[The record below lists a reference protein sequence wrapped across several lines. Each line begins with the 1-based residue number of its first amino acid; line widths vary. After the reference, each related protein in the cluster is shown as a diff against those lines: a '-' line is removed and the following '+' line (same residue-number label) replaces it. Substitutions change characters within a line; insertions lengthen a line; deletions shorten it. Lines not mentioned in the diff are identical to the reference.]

1 MNLSELIIQAVGSV
15 FQWQNLAALV
25 AGTIYGIIIGVL
37 PGLGPSAGMALA
49 LPLVLKWPPATAL
62 IFMGSLY
69 KCSNYGGSITA
80 ILVNTPGDSSNAATI
95 LDGYPMC
102 EKGKGGVALALSATA
117 AMVGGTIGMFCL
129 VLSAPL
135 LAELALK
142 FGPAEYFLTALL
154 ALSIIAAVVQ
164 GATLKG
170 LVAAALGL
178 MLSTVGFDVITG
190 HLRYTF
196 GWAAIED
203 GIPLIQALVGLFAVT
218 QALVL
223 AESGESISQVCKL
236 AGGFWEGVTR
246 YFKHPYTVIRS
257 AAIGLIVG
265 ILPAVGQS
273 SAGLLAWAEA
283 KRESKHPETF
293 GRGDPEGVIA
303 SETST
308 NACMPGDLVCTI
320 ALGIPGSVGAA
331 IFLGVMIIFGVV
343 PGPLVFNEK
352 ADIIYSLFIALILT
366 SFVLFLVGMTFAR
379 HFAAVTL
386 LPNEIIVPLIL
397 VVSLLGS
404 FAIRNLMADVIISLV
419 FGILGYIMLKGG
431 FTPVPLLLGLVLGE
445 MVESNYHRA
454 LMIGGGSYSI
464 FFSSTVSKILIF
476 FIILSFT
483 GPYWGPVWKRL
494 IQQIQHMKGGRKNV

>member
-1 MNLSELIIQAVGSV
+1 MDVVTQAVTFV
-15 FQWQNLAALV
+15 FQWQNLAALI

-49 LPLVLKWPPATAL
+49 LPLVLKWHPATAL

-80 ILVNTPGDSSNAATI
+80 ILVNTPGDASNAATI

-102 EKGKGGVALALSATA
+102 EKGKGGVALAISATG
-117 AMVGGTIGMFCL
+117 AMVGGTIGMICL
-129 VLSAPL
+129 IFSAPF
-135 LAELALK
+135 LAEFALR

-164 GATLKG
+164 GATIKG
-170 LVAAALGL
+170 LISAGLGL
-178 MLSTVGFDVITG
+178 MLSTVGFDVVTG
-190 HLRYTF
+190 HLRFTF
-196 GWAAIED
+196 VWSPIED

-218 QALVL
+218 QSLVL
-223 AESGESISQVCKL
+223 AESAESISRIGKL
-236 AGGFWEGVTR
+236 AGGFWEGVMT
-246 YFKHPYTVIRS
+246 YFKYPYAIIRA
-257 AAIGLIVG
+257 AAIGLFIG

-293 GRGDPEGVIA
+293 GNGEPEGVIS

-331 IFLGVMIIFGVV
+331 IFLGVMIIFGVI
-343 PGPLVFNEK
+343 PGPLVFKEK
-352 ADIIYSLFIALILT
+352 ADVIYSLFVALVLT
-366 SFVLFLVGMTFAR
+366 SFILFLVGITVAR
-379 HFAAVTL
+379 HFALVTL
-386 LPNEIIVPLIL
+386 LPNEIIVPVIL

-404 FAIRNLMADVIISLV
+404 FAIRNLMADVFISLV

-431 FTPVPLLLGLVLGE
+431 FTPVPLLLGMVLGE
-445 MVESNYHRA
+445 MVETNYHRA
-454 LMIGGGSYSI
+454 LMISGGSYSI
-464 FFSSTVSKILIF
+464 FYSSIISKILIF
-476 FIILSFT
+476 LTFLSLA
-483 GPYWGPVWKRL
+483 GPYLGPVWKKL
-494 IQQIQHMKGGRKNV
+494 TQGEK

>member
-1 MNLSELIIQAVGSV
+1 MNTSDVVMQAITFV
-15 FQWQNLAALV
+15 FQWQNLAALL

-49 LPLVLKWPPATAL
+49 LPLVLKWHPATAL

-80 ILVNTPGDSSNAATI
+80 ILVNTPGDASNAATI

-102 EKGKGGVALALSATA
+102 EKGKGGVALALSATS
-117 AMVGGTIGMFCL
+117 AMVGGTIGMVCL
-129 VLSAPL
+129 IFSAPF
-135 LAELALK
+135 LAHFALR

-164 GATLKG
+164 GATIKG
-170 LVAAALGL
+170 LIAAGLGL

-196 GWAAIED
+196 GWSPIED

-218 QALVL
+218 QALCL
-223 AESGESISQVCKL
+223 AESAESISRIGKL
-236 AGGFWEGVTR
+236 AGGFLEGVIT
-246 YFKHPYTVIRS
+246 YFKYPYAIIRA
-257 AAIGLIVG
+257 AAIGLFIGV
-265 ILPAVGQS
+265 LPAVGQS

-293 GRGDPEGVIA
+293 GNGDPEGVIS

-320 ALGIPGSVGAA
+320 ALGIPGSIGAA

-343 PGPLVFNEK
+343 PGPLVFREK
-352 ADIIYSLFIALILT
+352 TDIIYSLFVALILT
-366 SFVLFLVGMTFAR
+366 SFILFLVGMTIAR
-379 HFAAVTL
+379 HFALVTL
-386 LPNEIIVPLIL
+386 LPNEIIVPIIL

-404 FAIRNLMADVIISLV
+404 FAIRNLMADVIISLA

-445 MVESNYHRA
+445 MVEYNYHRA
-454 LMIGGGSYSI
+454 LMISGGSYSI
-464 FFSSTVSKILIF
+464 FYSSIISKILIF
-476 FIILSFT
+476 LTLLSLG
-483 GPYWGPVWKRL
+483 GPYLGPVWKKL
-494 IQQIQHMKGGRKNV
+494 TQGEK

>member
-1 MNLSELIIQAVGSV
+1 MDVVTQAVTFV
-15 FQWQNLAALV
+15 FQWQNLAALI

-49 LPLVLKWPPATAL
+49 LPLVLKWHPATAL

-80 ILVNTPGDSSNAATI
+80 ILVNTPGDASNAATI

-102 EKGKGGVALALSATA
+102 EKGKGGVALAISATG
-117 AMVGGTIGMFCL
+117 AMVGGTIGMICL
-129 VLSAPL
+129 IFSAPF
-135 LAELALK
+135 LAEFALR

-164 GATLKG
+164 GATIKG
-170 LVAAALGL
+170 LISAGLGL
-178 MLSTVGFDVITG
+178 MLSTVGFDVVTG

-196 GWAAIED
+196 GWSPIED

-218 QALVL
+218 QSLVL
-223 AESGESISQVCKL
+223 AESAESISRIGKL
-236 AGGFWEGVTR
+236 AGGFWEGVMT
-246 YFKHPYTVIRS
+246 YFKYPYAIIRA
-257 AAIGLIVG
+257 AAIGLFIG

-293 GRGDPEGVIA
+293 GNGEPEGVIS

-331 IFLGVMIIFGVV
+331 IFLGVMIIFGVI
-343 PGPLVFNEK
+343 PGPLVFKEK
-352 ADIIYSLFIALILT
+352 ADVIYSLFVALVLT
-366 SFVLFLVGMTFAR
+366 SFILFLVGITVAR
-379 HFAAVTL
+379 HFALVTL
-386 LPNEIIVPLIL
+386 LPNEIIVPVIL

-404 FAIRNLMADVIISLV
+404 FAIRNLMADVFISLV

-431 FTPVPLLLGLVLGE
+431 FTPVPLLLGMVLGK
-445 MVESNYHRA
+445 MVETNYHRA
-454 LMIGGGSYSI
+454 LMISGGSYSI
-464 FFSSTVSKILIF
+464 FYSSIISKILIF
-476 FIILSFT
+476 LTFLSLA
-483 GPYWGPVWKRL
+483 GPYWGPIWKKL
-494 IQQIQHMKGGRKNV
+494 TQGEK

>member
-1 MNLSELIIQAVGSV
+1 MDVVTQAVTFV
-15 FQWQNLAALV
+15 FQWQNLAALI

-49 LPLVLKWPPATAL
+49 LPLVLKWHPATAL

-80 ILVNTPGDSSNAATI
+80 ILVNTPGDASNAATI

-102 EKGKGGVALALSATA
+102 EKGKGGVALAISATG
-117 AMVGGTIGMFCL
+117 AMVGGTIGMICL
-129 VLSAPL
+129 IFSAPF
-135 LAELALK
+135 LAEFALR

-164 GATLKG
+164 GATIKG
-170 LVAAALGL
+170 LISAGLGL
-178 MLSTVGFDVITG
+178 MLSTVGFDVVTG

-196 GWAAIED
+196 GWSPIED

-218 QALVL
+218 QSLVL
-223 AESGESISQVCKL
+223 AESAESISRIGKL
-236 AGGFWEGVTR
+236 AGGFWEGVMT
-246 YFKHPYTVIRS
+246 YFKYPYAIIRA
-257 AAIGLIVG
+257 AAIGLFIG

-293 GRGDPEGVIA
+293 GNGEPEGVIS

-331 IFLGVMIIFGVV
+331 IFLGVMIIFGVI
-343 PGPLVFNEK
+343 PGPLVFKEK
-352 ADIIYSLFIALILT
+352 ADVIYSLFVALVLT
-366 SFVLFLVGMTFAR
+366 SFILFLVGITVAR
-379 HFAAVTL
+379 HFALVTL
-386 LPNEIIVPLIL
+386 LPNEIIVPVIL

-404 FAIRNLMADVIISLV
+404 FAIRNLMADVFISLV

-431 FTPVPLLLGLVLGE
+431 FTPVPLLLGMVLGE
-445 MVESNYHRA
+445 MVETNYHRA
-454 LMIGGGSYSI
+454 LMISGGSYSI
-464 FFSSTVSKILIF
+464 FYSSIISKILIF
-476 FIILSFT
+476 LTFLSLA
-483 GPYWGPVWKRL
+483 GPYLGPVWKKL
-494 IQQIQHMKGGRKNV
+494 TQGEK

>member
-1 MNLSELIIQAVGSV
+1 VNTSDLILQAIHFV
-15 FQWQNLAALV
+15 FQWQNLAALL
-25 AGTIYGIIIGVL
+25 AGTTYGIIIGVL

-49 LPLVLKWPPATAL
+49 LPLVLKWHPATAL

-80 ILVNTPGDSSNAATI
+80 ILVNTPGDASNAATI
-95 LDGYPMC
+95 FDGYPLC

-117 AMVGGTIGMFCL
+117 AMVGGTIGMICL
-129 VLSAPL
+129 VFFAPF
-135 LAELALK
+135 LAHFALR

-170 LVAAALGL
+170 LISAGLGL
-178 MLSTVGFDVITG
+178 MLSTVGFDLVTG

-196 GWAAIED
+196 GWSAIED

-218 QALVL
+218 QALCL
-223 AESGESISQVCKL
+223 AESAGSISRIGKL
-236 AGGFWEGVTR
+236 AGGFWEGVIT
-246 YFKHPYTVIRS
+246 YFKYPYAIIRS
-257 AAIGLIVG
+257 AVIGLFIGV
-265 ILPAVGQS
+265 LPAVGQS

-293 GRGDPEGVIA
+293 GQGDPEGVIS

-331 IFLGVMIIFGVV
+331 IFLGVMIIFGLI
-343 PGPLVFNEK
+343 PGPLVFKEK
-352 ADIIYSLFIALILT
+352 ADVIYSLFFALILT
-366 SFVLFLVGMTFAR
+366 SMLLFLVGMTLAR
-379 HFAAVTL
+379 YFAAVTL
-386 LPNEIIVPLIL
+386 LPNEIIVPVVL

-404 FAIRNLMADVIISLV
+404 FAIRNLMVDVIISLS
-419 FGILGYIMLKGG
+419 FGVLGYVMLRGG
-431 FTPVPLLLGLVLGE
+431 FTPVPLLLGMVLGE
-445 MVESNYHRA
+445 MVETNYHRA
-454 LMIGGGSYSI
+454 LMVSGGSYSI
-464 FFSSTVSKILIF
+464 FFASTISKVLIF
-476 FIILSFT
+476 LTFLSLA
-483 GPYWGPVWKRL
+483 GPYLGPVWKEL
-494 IQQIQHMKGGRKNV
+494 TQGEK

>member
-1 MNLSELIIQAVGSV
+1 MNISDVVVQAITFV
-15 FQWQNLAALV
+15 FQWQNLAALL

-49 LPLVLKWPPATAL
+49 LPLVLKWHPATAL

-80 ILVNTPGDSSNAATI
+80 ILVNTPGDASNAATI

-102 EKGKGGVALALSATA
+102 EKGKGGVALALSATS
-117 AMVGGTIGMFCL
+117 AMVGGTIGMVCL
-129 VLSAPL
+129 IFSAPF
-135 LAELALK
+135 LAHFALR

-164 GATLKG
+164 GATIKG
-170 LVAAALGL
+170 LIAAGLGL

-196 GWAAIED
+196 GWSPIED
-203 GIPLIQALVGLFAVT
+203 GIPLIQALIGLFAVT
-218 QALVL
+218 QALCL
-223 AESGESISQVCKL
+223 AESAKSISRVGKL
-236 AGGFWEGVTR
+236 AGSFVEGVIT
-246 YFKHPYTVIRS
+246 YFKHPYAIIRA
-257 AAIGLIVG
+257 AAIGLFIGV
-265 ILPAVGQS
+265 LPAVGQS

-293 GRGDPEGVIA
+293 GKGDPEGVIS

-320 ALGIPGSVGAA
+320 ALGIPGSIGAA

-343 PGPLVFNEK
+343 PGPLVFSEK
-352 ADIIYSLFIALILT
+352 ADIIYSLFVALILT
-366 SFVLFLVGMTFAR
+366 SFILFLVGMTIAR
-379 HFAAVTL
+379 HFAFVTL
-386 LPNEIIVPLIL
+386 LPNEIIVPIIL

-404 FAIRNLMADVIISLV
+404 FAIRNLMADVIISLA
-419 FGILGYIMLKGG
+419 FGILGYIMVKGG

-445 MVESNYHRA
+445 MVENNYHRA
-454 LMIGGGSYSI
+454 LMISGGACSI
-464 FFSSTVSKILIF
+464 FYSSIISKILIF
-476 FIILSFT
+476 LTLLSFA
-483 GPYWGPVWKRL
+483 GPYLGPFWKKL
-494 IQQIQHMKGGRKNV
+494 TQGEK

>member
-1 MNLSELIIQAVGSV
+1 MDVVTQAVTFV
-15 FQWQNLAALV
+15 FQWQNLAALI

-49 LPLVLKWPPATAL
+49 LPLVLKWHPATAL

-80 ILVNTPGDSSNAATI
+80 ILVNTPGDASNAATI

-102 EKGKGGVALALSATA
+102 EKGKGGVALAISATG
-117 AMVGGTIGMFCL
+117 AMVGGTIGMICL
-129 VLSAPL
+129 IFSAPF
-135 LAELALK
+135 LAEFALR

-164 GATLKG
+164 GATIKG
-170 LVAAALGL
+170 LISAGLGL
-178 MLSTVGFDVITG
+178 MLSTVGFDVVTG
-190 HLRYTF
+190 HLRFTF
-196 GWAAIED
+196 GWSPIED

-218 QALVL
+218 QSLVL
-223 AESGESISQVCKL
+223 AESAESISRIGKL
-236 AGGFWEGVTR
+236 AGGFWEGVMT
-246 YFKHPYTVIRS
+246 YFKYPYAIIRA
-257 AAIGLIVG
+257 AAIGLFIG

-293 GRGDPEGVIA
+293 GNGEPEGVIS

-331 IFLGVMIIFGVV
+331 IFLGVMIIFGVI
-343 PGPLVFNEK
+343 PGPLVFKEK
-352 ADIIYSLFIALILT
+352 ADVIYSLFVALVLT
-366 SFVLFLVGMTFAR
+366 SFILFLVGITVAR
-379 HFAAVTL
+379 HFALVTL
-386 LPNEIIVPLIL
+386 LPNEIIVPVIL

-404 FAIRNLMADVIISLV
+404 FAIRNLMADVFISLV

-431 FTPVPLLLGLVLGE
+431 FTPVPLLLGMVLGE
-445 MVESNYHRA
+445 MVETNYHRA
-454 LMIGGGSYSI
+454 LMISGGSYSI
-464 FFSSTVSKILIF
+464 FYSSIISKILIF
-476 FIILSFT
+476 LTFLSLA
-483 GPYWGPVWKRL
+483 GPYLGPVWKKL
-494 IQQIQHMKGGRKNV
+494 TQGEK

>member
-1 MNLSELIIQAVGSV
+1 LDVVTQAVTFV
-15 FQWQNLAALV
+15 FQWQNLAALI

-37 PGLGPSAGMALA
+37 PGLGPSAGMALV
-49 LPLVLKWPPATAL
+49 LPLVLKWHPATAL

-80 ILVNTPGDSSNAATI
+80 ILVNTPGDASNAATI

-102 EKGKGGVALALSATA
+102 EKGKGGVALAISATG
-117 AMVGGTIGMFCL
+117 AMVGGTIGMICL
-129 VLSAPL
+129 IFSAPF
-135 LAELALK
+135 LAEFALR

-164 GATLKG
+164 GATIKG
-170 LVAAALGL
+170 LISAGLGL
-178 MLSTVGFDVITG
+178 MLSTVGFDVVTG

-196 GWAAIED
+196 GWSPIED

-218 QALVL
+218 QSLVL
-223 AESGESISQVCKL
+223 AESAESISRIGKL
-236 AGGFWEGVTR
+236 AGGFWEGVMT
-246 YFKHPYTVIRS
+246 YFKYPYAIIRA
-257 AAIGLIVG
+257 AAIGLFIG

-293 GRGDPEGVIA
+293 GNGEPEGVIS

-331 IFLGVMIIFGVV
+331 IFLGVMIIFGVI
-343 PGPLVFNEK
+343 PGPLVFKEK
-352 ADIIYSLFIALILT
+352 ADVIYSLFVALVLT
-366 SFVLFLVGMTFAR
+366 SFILFLVGITVAR
-379 HFAAVTL
+379 HFALVTL
-386 LPNEIIVPLIL
+386 LPNEIIVPVIL

-404 FAIRNLMADVIISLV
+404 FAIRNLMADVFISLV

-431 FTPVPLLLGLVLGE
+431 FTPVPLLLGMVLGE
-445 MVESNYHRA
+445 MVETNYHRA
-454 LMIGGGSYSI
+454 LMISGGSYSI
-464 FFSSTVSKILIF
+464 FYSSIISKILIF
-476 FIILSFT
+476 LTFLSLA
-483 GPYWGPVWKRL
+483 GPYLGPVWKKL
-494 IQQIQHMKGGRKNV
+494 TQGEK

>member
-1 MNLSELIIQAVGSV
+1 MDVVTQAVTFV
-15 FQWQNLAALV
+15 FQWQNLAALI

-49 LPLVLKWPPATAL
+49 LPLVLKWHPATAL

-80 ILVNTPGDSSNAATI
+80 ILVNTPGDASNAATI

-102 EKGKGGVALALSATA
+102 EKGKGGVALAISATG
-117 AMVGGTIGMFCL
+117 AMVGGTIGMICL
-129 VLSAPL
+129 IFSAPF
-135 LAELALK
+135 LAEFALR

-164 GATLKG
+164 GATIKG
-170 LVAAALGL
+170 LISAGLGL
-178 MLSTVGFDVITG
+178 MLSTVGFDVVTG

-196 GWAAIED
+196 GWSPIED

-218 QALVL
+218 QSLVL
-223 AESGESISQVCKL
+223 AESAESISRIGKL
-236 AGGFWEGVTR
+236 AGGFWEGVMT
-246 YFKHPYTVIRS
+246 YFKYPYAIIR
-257 AAIGLIVG
+257 AATIGLFVG

-293 GRGDPEGVIA
+293 GNGEPEGVIS

-331 IFLGVMIIFGVV
+331 IFLGVMIIFGVI
-343 PGPLVFNEK
+343 PGPLVFKEK
-352 ADIIYSLFIALILT
+352 ADVIYSLFVALVLT
-366 SFVLFLVGMTFAR
+366 SFILFLVGITVAR
-379 HFAAVTL
+379 HFALVTL
-386 LPNEIIVPLIL
+386 LPNEIIVPVIL

-404 FAIRNLMADVIISLV
+404 FAIRNLMADVFISLV

-431 FTPVPLLLGLVLGE
+431 FTPVPLLLGMVLGE
-445 MVESNYHRA
+445 MVETNYHRA
-454 LMIGGGSYSI
+454 LMISGGSYSI
-464 FFSSTVSKILIF
+464 FYSSIISKILIF
-476 FIILSFT
+476 LTFLSLA
-483 GPYWGPVWKRL
+483 GPYWGPVWKKL
-494 IQQIQHMKGGRKNV
+494 TQGEK